1 MDLLGLSEDELCK
14 TLDADPLT
22 LLSGQLDHRPELQI
36 LLDLLHEAEER
47 AGKQTLRRWV
57 RATGPNGKPIDHLT
71 ARDFTGFEKDVE
83 QLASRGFVLRGGG
96 PAPPTP
102 NA

>member
-14 TLDADPLT
+14 TLDEDPLT

-36 LLDLLHEAEER
+36 LLDVLNEAEEQ

-57 RATGPNGKPIDHLT
+57 RANGPKGKPIDHLT
-71 ARDFTGFEKDVE
+71 ARDFKAFEDDVE
-83 QLASRGFVLRGGG
+83 QLTNRGFLLRGGG
-96 PAPPTP
+96 PSPDA
-102 NA
+102 